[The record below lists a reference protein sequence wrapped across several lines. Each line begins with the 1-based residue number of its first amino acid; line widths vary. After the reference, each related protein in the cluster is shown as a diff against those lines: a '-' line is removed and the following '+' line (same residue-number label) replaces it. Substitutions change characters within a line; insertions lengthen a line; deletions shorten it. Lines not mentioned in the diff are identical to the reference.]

1 MFHPIKFKTFGNKM
15 TEMVGPENKTES
27 YRIFDKI
34 AKTYDFLNIILSL
47 GIDRLWRRKI
57 LKLIGKDYIENA
69 LDLATGT
76 GDMAILLGKSNTIN
90 SVIGMD
96 MSKGMISIG
105 NEKVKKSGLN
115 HKVKLEIG
123 NGMDLPVATESKEL
137 ITITFGIRNF
147 GDYKKGLKEMHR
159 VLKQNGR
166 CIIMEFSI
174 PTNPIVR
181 YLYLLYF
188 RNILPIIGNI
198 ISRDTMAY
206 SYLNK
211 TVEQFPYGQKFANDM
226 LEAGFKDVKI
236 YPLTLGIASIYIAT
250 K

>member
-1 MFHPIKFKTFGNKM
+1 M
-15 TEMVGPENKTES
+15 TEIVTPENRTES

-57 LKLIGKDYIENA
+57 IRLIGKKEVSSA

-76 GDMAILLGKSNTIN
+76 GDMAILLGKKPNIK
-90 SVIGMD
+90 SVLGLD

-105 NEKVKKSGLN
+105 QEKVKSSKLG

-123 NGMDLPVATESKEL
+123 NGMDLPVETNTKDL
-137 ITITFGIRNF
+137 VTITFGIRNF
-147 GDYKKGLKEMHR
+147 GDYQKGLREMNR
-159 VLKQNGR
+159 VLRNQGR
-166 CIIMEFSI
+166 CIVMEFSI
-174 PTNPIVR
+174 PSNQIVR
-181 YLYLLYF
+181 FFYLLYF
-188 RNILPIIGNI
+188 RNILPLIGNL
-198 ISRDTMAY
+198 ISRNKMAY

-211 TVEQFPYGQKFANDM
+211 TVESFPYGEDFANEM
-226 LEAGFKDVKI
+226 KEAGFKKVDI
-236 YPLTLGIASIYIAT
+236 YPLTFGIASIYIAE